1 MHTETTLTL
10 IQILEKTVSPDRNEL
25 EAAETYLNH
34 AAVNNFTT
42 FIKMLSD
49 VLVAGGNSQVARM
62 AAGLQLKNHLT
73 SKDPTLKQQYQ
84 QRWLALPEDI
94 RLYIKKN
101 ILSAIGTEN
110 SRPSSAAQCVAYVA
124 VAELPVGQWN
134 DLIPM
139 LVENVVNA
147 QSTELKKEA
156 TLEAIG
162 YICQEI
168 DAEVLTEQSNPILT
182 AIIHGMRSI
191 ETSNHVR
198 LAATQALLNSLE
210 FTKANFDKENER
222 NFIMEVVC
230 EATQSSDMRISVAAL
245 QCLVKIL
252 SLYYQYME
260 PYMGQA
266 LFPITLE
273 AMKSDVDEIS
283 LQGIEFWSNVSDE
296 EIDLSIEELEAADA
310 GRPPARTSR
319 FYARGA
325 LQYLAPVLM
334 QKLTK
339 QDDSDDELEW
349 NPSKAASVCLM
360 LLSNCCADEV
370 VPHVIPFINSNI
382 KNENWRYR
390 EAALMAF
397 GSILGGLEA
406 NTLKP
411 LVEKAMPTLIE
422 AMYDSSV
429 AVRDTAAWTF
439 GRICEIV
446 PEAAI
451 NETYLK
457 PLLESLVNGLKAEP
471 RVAANVCWAFT
482 GLAEAA
488 YEAADGEDSNQPK
501 TYCMS
506 KYFDFIIQRLLETTD
521 RQDAA
526 QHNLRSAAYEALM
539 EMVKNSPTD
548 CYVTVQKTTMV
559 ILERL
564 QQVLQMEN
572 HISSQADRSQFNDLQ
587 SLLCATLQSVL
598 RKVTPEDAPQISDAI
613 MTALLTMFAGNA
625 GKAGGVQE
633 DALMAVSTL
642 VEVLGEGFLK
652 YMDAFKRYL
661 FVGLKNH
668 QEYQVCIAA
677 VGLTGDI
684 CRALKSKV
692 LPYCDEIIL
701 LLLENLGDPSI
712 HRSVKPQILS
722 VFGDIA
728 LSIGPDFAKYF
739 DVVMQ
744 MLLQASNAQVDRN
757 DYDMVEY
764 LGELRESVL
773 EAYTGIIQGL
783 KGSTGEAGV
792 VQVRSDVGLVE
803 PHVPAIVTFMT
814 QVACEPE
821 RTDGHMSVIAGLA
834 GDLCTV
840 FGGRMLPLLE
850 TPPLLDLLQ
859 AARRSRTPRTK
870 ALANWATK
878 EIRKLRLQTPLTS

>member
-1 MHTETTLTL
+1 MITEPTVSL
-10 IQILEKTVSPDRNEL
+10 IQVLEKTISPDRNEL
-25 EAAETYLNH
+25 EAAEKYLDH
-34 AAVNNFTT
+34 AAVSNFTI

-49 VLVAGGNSQVARM
+49 VLVQGGNSQVARM

-84 QRWLALPEDI
+84 QRWLDLSEDT

-101 ILSAIGTEN
+101 ILAAIGTEN

-124 VAELPVGQWN
+124 VAELAVGQWN
-134 DLIPM
+134 GLIPI
-139 LVENVVNA
+139 LVENVVNL

-156 TLEAIG
+156 SLEAIG

-168 DAEVLTEQSNPILT
+168 DAEVLTEQSNAILT
-182 AIIHGMRSI
+182 AIIHGMRSS
-191 ETSNHVR
+191 EPSSHVR

-210 FTKANFDKENER
+210 FTRANFDKENER

-230 EATQSSDMRISVAAL
+230 EATQSLDMRISVAAL

-273 AMKSDVDEIS
+273 AMKSDIDEIS

-296 EIDLSIEELEAADA
+296 EIDLGIEMAEANEA
-310 GRPPARTSR
+310 GRPPVRTSR

-325 LQYLAPVLM
+325 LQYIAPVLM

-339 QDDSDDELEW
+339 QEDSDDELEW

-360 LLSNCCADEV
+360 LLSNCCEDDI
-370 VPHVIPFINSNI
+370 VPHVLPFIQSNI
-382 KNENWRYR
+382 KSENWRFR

-397 GSILGGLEA
+397 GSILGGLESA
-406 NTLKP
+406 TLKP
-411 LVEKAMPTLIE
+411 LVEEAMLTLIQ

-451 NETYLK
+451 NDTYLK
-457 PLLESLVNGLKAEP
+457 PLLESLMSGLKGEP

-488 YEAADGEDSNQPK
+488 YEAADCSDSHQPK

-506 KYFDFIIQRLLETTD
+506 TYFDYIVERLLETTD

-572 HISSQADRSQFNDLQ
+572 HISSQVDRSQLIDLQ

-652 YMDAFKRYL
+652 YMDAFKQYL
-661 FVGLKNH
+661 YVGLKNH

-677 VGLTGDI
+677 VGVTGDI

-692 LPYCDEIIL
+692 LPYCDEIIVL
-701 LLLENLGDPSI
+701 LLQNLGDPSI

-728 LSIGPDFAKYF
+728 LSIGPDFKTYF

-744 MLLQASNAQVDRN
+744 MLLQASNAQVDRT

-764 LGELRESVL
+764 LCELRESVL

-783 KGSTGEAGV
+783 KGTSGEI
-792 VQVRSDVGLVE
+792 QVDVAVVE
-803 PHVPAIVTFMT
+803 PHVGAIVNFMI
-814 QVACEPE
+814 QVASEPE
-821 RTDGHMSVIAGLA
+821 RTDGHMSVIAGLT

-840 FGGRMLPLLE
+840 FGQRVLPLLE
-850 TPPLLDLLQ
+850 TRPLLDLLQ
-859 AARRSRTPRTK
+859 AARMSRTPRTK
-870 ALANWATK
+870 TLANWATK
-878 EIRKLRLQTPLTS
+878 EIRKLKQQAPLASW

>member
-1 MHTETTLTL
+1 MHTETTITL
-10 IQILEKTVSPDRNEL
+10 IQILEKTISPDRNEL
-25 EAAETYLNH
+25 EAAEKYLDQ
-34 AAVNNFTT
+34 AAATNFTT

-49 VLVAGGNSQVARM
+49 VLVQGGNSQVARM

-73 SKDPTLKQQYQ
+73 SKDPTMKQHYQ

-101 ILSAIGTEN
+101 ILTAIGTEN

-124 VAELPVGQWN
+124 VAELSVGQWN
-134 DLIPM
+134 DLIPI

-182 AIIHGMRSI
+182 AIIHGMRST
-191 ETSNHVR
+191 EPSTNVR

-260 PYMGQA
+260 PYMAQA

-273 AMKSDVDEIS
+273 AMKSEIDEIS

-296 EIDLSIEELEAADA
+296 EIDLAIEEVEAAEA
-310 GRPPARTSR
+310 GRPPVRTSR

-360 LLSNCCADEV
+360 LLSNCCEDEI
-370 VPHVIPFINSNI
+370 VPHVLPFIQSNI

-406 NTLKP
+406 SILKP
-411 LVEKAMPTLIE
+411 LVENAMPTLIE

-451 NETYLK
+451 NETYLN

-488 YEAADGEDSNQPK
+488 YEAADCDDSNQPK

-506 KYFDFIIQRLLETTD
+506 NYFDFIVQRLLETTD

-598 RKVTPEDAPQISDAI
+598 RKVTAEDAPQISDAI
-613 MTALLTMFAGNA
+613 MSALLTMFAGNA

-661 FVGLKNH
+661 YVGLKNH
-668 QEYQVCIAA
+668 QEHQVCIAA

-692 LPYCDEIIL
+692 LPYCDEIIC

-728 LSIGPDFAKYF
+728 LGIGPDFAKYF
-739 DVVMQ
+739 DVVMT

-783 KGSTGEAGV
+783 KGSGGEI
-792 VQVRSDVGLVE
+792 RTDVALVE
-803 PHVPAIVTFMT
+803 PHVPAIVSFMT
-814 QVACEPE
+814 LVGSEPE
-821 RTDGHMSVIAGLA
+821 RTDGHMSVIAGLT

-840 FGGRMLPLLE
+840 FGHRVLPLLE
-850 TPPLLDLLQ
+850 TRPLLDLLQ

-870 ALANWATK
+870 TLANWATK
-878 EIRKLRLQTPLTS
+878 EIRKLKQQPLTS

>member
-1 MHTETTLTL
+1 M
-10 IQILEKTVSPDRNEL
+10 DNE
-25 EAAETYLNH
+25 
-34 AAVNNFTT
+34 
-42 FIKMLSD
+42 
-49 VLVAGGNSQVARM
+49 
-62 AAGLQLKNHLT
+62 
-73 SKDPTLKQQYQ
+73 
-84 QRWLALPEDI
+84 
-94 RLYIKKN
+94 N
-101 ILSAIGTEN
+101 ILAAIGTEN

-124 VAELPVGQWN
+124 VAELAVGQWN
-134 DLIPM
+134 DLIPI

-182 AIIHGMRSI
+182 AIIHGMRST
-191 ETSNHVR
+191 EPSNHVR

-273 AMKSDVDEIS
+273 AMKSDIDEIS

-296 EIDLSIEELEAADA
+296 EIDLAIEEAEAAEA
-310 GRPPARTSR
+310 GRPPVRTSR

-360 LLSNCCADEV
+360 LLSNCCEDEI
-370 VPHVIPFINSNI
+370 VPHVLPFINSNI

-406 NTLKP
+406 TSLKP
-411 LVEKAMPTLIE
+411 LVENAMPTLID
-422 AMYDSSV
+422 AMYDTSV

-488 YEAADGEDSNQPK
+488 YEAADCGDFNQPK

-506 KYFDFIIQRLLETTD
+506 TYFDFIVQRLLETTD

-572 HISSQADRSQFNDLQ
+572 HIASQADRSQFNDLQ

-652 YMDAFKRYL
+652 YMDAFKQYL
-661 FVGLKNH
+661 YVGLKNH

-677 VGLTGDI
+677 VGVTGDI

-692 LPYCDEIIL
+692 LPYCDEIIY

-728 LSIGPDFAKYF
+728 LSIGSDFSKYF

-783 KGSTGEAGV
+783 KGVDG
-792 VQVRSDVGLVE
+792 E
-803 PHVPAIVTFMT
+803 PHVPAIVNFMI

-821 RTDGHMSVIAGLA
+821 RTDGHMSVIAGLT

-840 FGGRMLPLLE
+840 FGIRMLPLLE
-850 TPPLLDLLQ
+850 TRALLDLLQ
-859 AARRSRTPRTK
+859 AARRSRNSRTK
-870 ALANWATK
+870 TLANWATK
-878 EIRKLRLQTPLTS
+878 EIRKLKQQTPLTSW

>member
-1 MHTETTLTL
+1 MHTETTITL
-10 IQILEKTVSPDRNEL
+10 IQILEKTISPDRNEL
-25 EAAETYLNH
+25 EAAEKYLDQ
-34 AAVNNFTT
+34 AAASNFTT

-49 VLVAGGNSQVARM
+49 VLVQGGNSQVARM

-73 SKDPTLKQQYQ
+73 SKDPTMKQHYQ

-101 ILSAIGTEN
+101 ILTAIGTEN

-134 DLIPM
+134 DLIPI

-162 YICQEI
+162 YICQDI

-182 AIIHGMRSI
+182 AIIHGMRST
-191 ETSNHVR
+191 EPSNHVR

-260 PYMGQA
+260 PYMAQA

-273 AMKSDVDEIS
+273 AMKSDIDEIS

-296 EIDLSIEELEAADA
+296 EIDLAIEEAEAAEA
-310 GRPPARTSR
+310 GRPPVRTSR

-360 LLSNCCADEV
+360 LLSNCCEDEI
-370 VPHVIPFINSNI
+370 VPHVLPFIQSNI

-406 NTLKP
+406 SILKP
-411 LVEKAMPTLIE
+411 LVENAMPTLIE

-451 NETYLK
+451 NETYLN

-488 YEAADGEDSNQPK
+488 YEAAECDDSNQPK

-506 KYFDFIIQRLLETTD
+506 NYFDFIVQRLLETTD

-539 EMVKNSPTD
+539 EMVKNSPSD

-613 MTALLTMFAGNA
+613 MSALLTMFAGNA

-661 FVGLKNH
+661 YVGLKNH
-668 QEYQVCIAA
+668 QEHQVCIAA

-692 LPYCDEIIL
+692 LPYCDEIIC

-728 LSIGPDFAKYF
+728 LGIGPDFAKYF
-739 DVVMQ
+739 DVVMT

-783 KGSTGEAGV
+783 KGSGGEI
-792 VQVRSDVGLVE
+792 RTDVALVE
-803 PHVPAIVTFMT
+803 PHVPAIVSFMT
-814 QVACEPE
+814 LVGSEPE
-821 RTDGHMSVIAGLA
+821 RSDGHMSVIAGLT

-840 FGGRMLPLLE
+840 FGHRVLPLLE
-850 TPPLLDLLQ
+850 TKPLLDLLQ
-859 AARRSRTPRTK
+859 AARKSRTPRTK
-870 ALANWATK
+870 MLANWATK
-878 EIRKLRLQTPLTS
+878 EIRRLKQQIPS

>member
-1 MHTETTLTL
+1 MHRDTTFSL
-10 IQILEKTVSPDRNEL
+10 IQILEKTISPDRNEL
-25 EAAETYLNH
+25 ESAEKYLNH
-34 AAVNNFTT
+34 AAVTNFTT
-42 FIKMLSD
+42 FVKMLSD
-49 VLVAGGNSQVARM
+49 VLVQGGNSQVARM

-73 SKDPTLKQQYQ
+73 SKDPAMKLQYQ
-84 QRWLALPEDI
+84 QKWLALPEDVRI
-94 RLYIKKN
+94 YIKKN
-101 ILSAIGTEN
+101 ILSAMGTEN

-124 VAELPVGQWN
+124 VAELPAGQWN
-134 DLIPM
+134 DLIPF
-139 LVENVVNA
+139 LVDNVVNVE
-147 QSTELKKEA
+147 STEMKKEA

-182 AIIHGMRSI
+182 AIIHGMRST
-191 ETSNHVR
+191 EPSNHVR

-230 EATQSSDMRISVAAL
+230 EATQSCDMRINVAAL

-273 AMKSDVDEIS
+273 AMKSDIDEIS

-296 EIDLSIEELEAADA
+296 EIDLSIEEAEAGDA
-310 GRPPARTSR
+310 GRPPTRTSR

-325 LQYLAPVLM
+325 LQYIVPVLM

-339 QDDSDDELEW
+339 QDDTDDELEW

-360 LLSNCCADEV
+360 LLSNCCEDEI
-370 VPHVIPFINSNI
+370 VPHVLPFIQGNI
-382 KNENWRYR
+382 KSDNWRYR

-406 NTLKP
+406 TTLKP
-411 LVEKAMPTLIE
+411 MVENAMPTLIE

-439 GRICEIV
+439 GRICDMV

-451 NETYLK
+451 NENYLK

-488 YEAADGEDSNQPK
+488 YEAAECGESGQPT

-506 KYFDFIIQRLLETTD
+506 TFFDFIIHRLLETTD

-652 YMDAFKRYL
+652 YMPAFKQYL
-661 FVGLKNH
+661 YVGLKNH

-677 VGLTGDI
+677 VGVTGDI
-684 CRALKSKV
+684 CRSLKSKV
-692 LPYCDEIIL
+692 LPYCDEIIC
-701 LLLENLGDPSI
+701 LLLENLSDPSI
-712 HRSVKPQILS
+712 HCSVKPQILS

-728 LSIGPDFAKYF
+728 ISIGPDFKKYF

-744 MLLQASNAQVDRN
+744 MLLQASNIQFAGH
-757 DYDMVEY
+757 DYDMLEY
-764 LGELRESVL
+764 YCELRESIL
-773 EAYTGIIQGL
+773 EAYTGIIQGF
-783 KGSTGEAGV
+783 KGAGGE
-792 VQVRSDVGLVE
+792 VRPDVSLVE
-803 PHVPAIVTFMT
+803 PHVPAIVNFMVL
-814 QVACEPE
+814 VANGPE
-821 RTDGHMSVIAGLA
+821 RTDGHISVIAGLT

-840 FGGRMLPLLE
+840 FGHRVLPLLE
-850 TPPLLDLLQ
+850 TKPILDLLQ
-859 AARRSRTPRTK
+859 VARRSRTPRTK
-870 ALANWATK
+870 TLANWAAK
-878 EIRKLRLQTPLTS
+878 EIRKLKQTPLAS

>member
-1 MHTETTLTL
+1 MLTETTLSL
-10 IQILEKTVSPDRNEL
+10 IQILEKTISPDRNEL
-25 EAAETYLNH
+25 EAAEKYLDH
-34 AAVNNFTT
+34 AAGTNFTT

-49 VLVAGGNSQVARM
+49 VLVQGGNSQVARM

-73 SKDPTLKQQYQ
+73 SKDPILKQQYQ
-84 QRWLALPEDI
+84 QRWLSLPEDI

-101 ILSAIGTEN
+101 ILAAIGTEN

-124 VAELPVGQWN
+124 VAELAVGQWN
-134 DLIPM
+134 DLINV

-147 QSTELKKEA
+147 QSSELKKEA

-182 AIIHGMRSI
+182 AIIHGMRST
-191 ETSNHVR
+191 EPSNHVR

-230 EATQSSDMRISVAAL
+230 EATQSTDMRISVAAL

-296 EIDLSIEELEAADA
+296 EIDLAIEEAEAVEA
-310 GRPPARTSR
+310 GRPPVRTSR

-360 LLSNCCADEV
+360 LLSNCCEDEI
-370 VPHVIPFINSNI
+370 VPHVLPFINTNI
-382 KNENWRYR
+382 KSDNWRYR

-411 LVEKAMPTLIE
+411 LVEKAMPTLIQ

-451 NETYLK
+451 NDIYLK

-488 YEAADGEDSNQPK
+488 YEAADIGDSNQPQ

-506 KYFDFIIQRLLETTD
+506 NFFDFIIQRLLETTD

-642 VEVLGEGFLK
+642 VEVL
-652 YMDAFKRYL
+652 
-661 FVGLKNH
+661 
-668 QEYQVCIAA
+668 A

-692 LPYCDEIIL
+692 LPYCDEIIC

-728 LSIGPDFAKYF
+728 LSIGPDFEKYF
-739 DVVMQ
+739 AIVMQ
-744 MLLQASNAQVDRN
+744 MLQQASHAQVDRN

-783 KGSTGEAGV
+783 KGSTGE
-792 VQVRSDVGLVE
+792 VRSDVALVE
-803 PHVPAIVTFMT
+803 PHVPAIVNFMIL
-814 QVACEPE
+814 VASEPE
-821 RTDGHMSVIAGLA
+821 RTDGHMSVIAGLT

-840 FGGRMLPLLE
+840 FGQRVLPLLE
-850 TPPLLDLLQ
+850 TRPLLDLLQ

-870 ALANWATK
+870 TLANWATK
-878 EIRKLRLQTPLTS
+878 EIRKLKQQTPLTSW

>member
-1 MHTETTLTL
+1 MLAETTLSL
-10 IQILEKTVSPDRNEL
+10 IQILEKTISPDRNEL
-25 EAAETYLNH
+25 EAAEKYLDH
-34 AAVNNFTT
+34 AAVTNFTT

-49 VLVAGGNSQVARM
+49 VLAQGGNSQVARM

-73 SKDPTLKQQYQ
+73 SKDPVLKQQYH
-84 QRWLALPEDI
+84 QRWLVLPEDI

-101 ILSAIGTEN
+101 ILTAIGTEN
-110 SRPSSAAQCVAYVA
+110 STPSSAAQCVAYVA

-182 AIIHGMRSI
+182 AIIHGMRTT
-191 ETSNHVR
+191 EPSNHVR

-210 FTKANFDKENER
+210 FTKANFEKEVER

-252 SLYYQYME
+252 SLYYQFME

-273 AMKSDVDEIS
+273 AMKSDIDEIA

-296 EIDLSIEELEAADA
+296 EIDLAIEEAEAAEA
-310 GRPPARTSR
+310 GRPPVRTSR

-325 LQYLAPVLM
+325 LQYLAPILM

-360 LLSNCCADEV
+360 LLSNCCEDEI
-370 VPHVIPFINSNI
+370 VPHVLPFINSNI
-382 KNENWRYR
+382 KSDNWRYR
-390 EAALMAF
+390 DAALMAF

-406 NTLKP
+406 TTLKP
-411 LVEKAMPTLIE
+411 LVENAMPTLIQ

-451 NETYLK
+451 NDTYLK

-488 YEAADGEDSNQPK
+488 YEAADSGDDKQP
-501 TYCMS
+501 
-506 KYFDFIIQRLLETTD
+506 
-521 RQDAA
+521 
-526 QHNLRSAAYEALM
+526 
-539 EMVKNSPTD
+539 
-548 CYVTVQKTTMV
+548 
-559 ILERL
+559 
-564 QQVLQMEN
+564 
-572 HISSQADRSQFNDLQ
+572 
-587 SLLCATLQSVL
+587 
-598 RKVTPEDAPQISDAI
+598 
-613 MTALLTMFAGNA
+613 
-625 GKAGGVQE
+625 
-633 DALMAVSTL
+633 
-642 VEVLGEGFLK
+642 
-652 YMDAFKRYL
+652 
-661 FVGLKNH
+661 
-668 QEYQVCIAA
+668 
-677 VGLTGDI
+677 
-684 CRALKSKV
+684 
-692 LPYCDEIIL
+692 
-701 LLLENLGDPSI
+701 
-712 HRSVKPQILS
+712 
-722 VFGDIA
+722 
-728 LSIGPDFAKYF
+728 
-739 DVVMQ
+739 
-744 MLLQASNAQVDRN
+744 
-757 DYDMVEY
+757 
-764 LGELRESVL
+764 
-773 EAYTGIIQGL
+773 
-783 KGSTGEAGV
+783 
-792 VQVRSDVGLVE
+792 
-803 PHVPAIVTFMT
+803 
-814 QVACEPE
+814 
-821 RTDGHMSVIAGLA
+821 
-834 GDLCTV
+834 
-840 FGGRMLPLLE
+840 
-850 TPPLLDLLQ
+850 
-859 AARRSRTPRTK
+859 
-870 ALANWATK
+870 
-878 EIRKLRLQTPLTS
+878 QT

>member
-1 MHTETTLTL
+1 MHTGTTLTL

-25 EAAETYLNH
+25 EAAETYLDH
-34 AAVNNFTT
+34 AAATNFTT

-49 VLVAGGNSQVARM
+49 VLVQGGNSQVARM

-73 SKDPTLKQQYQ
+73 SKDPTLKEQYQ

-101 ILSAIGTEN
+101 ILAAIGTEN

-124 VAELPVGQWN
+124 VAELPAGQWN
-134 DLIPM
+134 DLIPI

-182 AIIHGMRSI
+182 AIIHGMRST
-191 ETSNHVR
+191 EPSNHVR

-230 EATQSSDMRISVAAL
+230 EATQSSDMRINVAAL

-296 EIDLSIEELEAADA
+296 EIDLAIEEAEAAEA
-310 GRPPARTSR
+310 GRPPVRTSR

-360 LLSNCCADEV
+360 LLSNCCEDEV
-370 VPHVIPFINSNI
+370 VPHVLPFINSNI

-488 YEAADGEDSNQPK
+488 YEAADCGDSNQPK

-506 KYFDFIIQRLLETTD
+506 TYFDFIIQRLLETTD

-598 RKVTPEDAPQISDAI
+598 RKVTPEDAPHISDAI
-613 MTALLTMFAGNA
+613 MTALLTMFASNA

-661 FVGLKNH
+661 YVGLKNH

-692 LPYCDEIIL
+692 LPYCDEIIV

-757 DYDMVEY
+757 DFDLVEY

-783 KGSTGEAGV
+783 KGASGE
-792 VQVRSDVGLVE
+792 VRSDVSLVE
-803 PHVPAIVTFMT
+803 PHVPAIVAFMM
-814 QVACEPE
+814 QVASEPE

-834 GDLCTV
+834 GDLCAA
-840 FGGRMLPLLE
+840 FGARVLPLLE
-850 TPPLLDLLQ
+850 TRALLDLLQ

-870 ALANWATK
+870 TLANWATK
-878 EIRKLRLQTPLTS
+878 EIRKLKHQPALTS

>member
-1 MHTETTLTL
+1 MLAETTISL
-10 IQILEKTVSPDRNEL
+10 IQILEKTISPDRNEL
-25 EAAETYLNH
+25 EAAEKYLDH
-34 AAVNNFTT
+34 AAGTNFTT

-49 VLVAGGNSQVARM
+49 VLVQGGNSQVARM

-73 SKDPTLKQQYQ
+73 SKDPILKQQYQ
-84 QRWLALPEDI
+84 QRWLSLPEDI

-101 ILSAIGTEN
+101 ILAAIGTEN
-110 SRPSSAAQCVAYVA
+110 SRPSSAAQCIAYVA

-134 DLIPM
+134 DLIPI
-139 LVENVVNA
+139 LVDNVLNA

-162 YICQEI
+162 YICQEF
-168 DAEVLTEQSNPILT
+168 DAEVLTEQCNSILT
-182 AIIHGMRSI
+182 AIIHGLRSN
-191 ETSNHVR
+191 EPSNHVR

-210 FTKANFDKENER
+210 FTKANFEKENER

-273 AMKSDVDEIS
+273 AMKSEIDEVS

-296 EIDLSIEELEAADA
+296 EIDLAIEEAEAAEA
-310 GRPPARTSR
+310 GRPPVRTSR
-319 FYARGA
+319 YYARGA
-325 LQYLAPVLM
+325 LQYLAPILM

-339 QDDSDDELEW
+339 QDDSDDELDW

-360 LLSNCCADEV
+360 LLSNCCEDDI
-370 VPHVIPFINSNI
+370 VPHVLPFINSNI
-382 KNENWRYR
+382 KSENWRYR
-390 EAALMAF
+390 DAALMAF

-411 LVEKAMPTLIE
+411 LVEKAMPTLIQ

-451 NETYLK
+451 NDTYLK

-488 YEAADGEDSNQPK
+488 YEAAQTGDSNQPQ

-506 KYFDFIIQRLLETTD
+506 NFFDFIIQRLLETTD

-652 YMDAFKRYL
+652 YMPAFKQYL
-661 FVGLKNH
+661 CVGLKNH

-692 LPYCDEIIL
+692 LPYCDDIIYL
-701 LLLENLGDPSI
+701 LMENLGDPSI

-728 LSIGPDFAKYF
+728 LSIGPDFVKYF

-744 MLLQASNAQVDRN
+744 MLLQASNATVDRN

-764 LGELRESVL
+764 LCELRESVL

-783 KGSTGEAGV
+783 KGSTGE
-792 VQVRSDVGLVE
+792 VRSDVTLVE
-803 PHVPAIVTFMT
+803 PHVPAIVNFMRL
-814 QVACEPE
+814 VALEPE
-821 RTDGHMSVIAGLA
+821 RTDGHMSVIAGLT

-840 FGGRMLPLLE
+840 FGQRVLPLLE
-850 TPPLLDLLQ
+850 TPPLLELLQ
-859 AARRSRTPRTK
+859 TARRSRTSRTK
-870 ALANWATK
+870 TLANWALK
-878 EIRKLRLQTPLTS
+878 EIRKLKQQTSLTS